1 MNVENIRRIGVLGT
15 GTMGE
20 GIAQAFAQYGFEV
33 KLRSRSAP
41 RVQTAIDEIKSRIQG
56 LVARGRIKQ
65 EDAEA
70 ITARVKGTTSIEEI
84 AKESD
89 LIIDAFPEDLELKK
103 SIFKELDELC
113 LEQAILATNTSTLSI
128 TEIASV
134 TKNPGRVIGVHF
146 FNPAPVMKLVEII
159 PGLRTSSEITTVA
172 KDLVAKLGKTPVEV
186 AETSGFLINRLMA
199 AYLNEAMF
207 CLMRGV
213 VKSPQDADT
222 AVKLGLNHPMGPF
235 ELMDL
240 IGLDI
245 VLSILDA
252 IYEEEGDLKWRAC
265 PLLRKQVRAGLLGR
279 KTGKGWYEY
288 K

>member
-1 MNVENIRRIGVLGT
+1 MKVEDIKKIGVLGT

-20 GIAQAFAQYGFEV
+20 GIAQAFAQFGFEV
-33 KLRSRSAP
+33 KLRSRNAP
-41 RVQTAIDEIKSRIQG
+41 RVQSSIDEVKSRVQG

-65 EDAEA
+65 EEADA
-70 ITARVKGTTSIEEI
+70 IIARVKGTTSVEEI
-84 AKESD
+84 AKECD
-89 LIIDAFPEDLELKK
+89 FIIDAFPEDIQLKK
-103 SIFKELDELC
+103 EVFKEIDGLC
-113 LEQAILATNTSTLSI
+113 KEQAILATNTSTLSI
-128 TEIASV
+128 TDIASV
-134 TKNPGRVIGVHF
+134 TKNPSRVIGVHF

-159 PGLRTSSEITTVA
+159 PGLKTSSEITTAA
-172 KDLVAKLGKTPVEV
+172 KDLVTKLGKTPIEV
-186 AETSGFLINRLMA
+186 TETPGFVINRVMA
-199 AYLNEAMF
+199 VLLNEAMY

-213 VKSPQDADT
+213 VKSPQDFDT

>member
-1 MNVENIRRIGVLGT
+1 MKVEDIRKIGVLGT

-41 RVQTAIDEIKSRIQG
+41 RVQSAVDEIKSRVQG
-56 LVARGRIKQ
+56 LVARGKIKQ
-65 EDAEA
+65 EEADA
-70 ITARVKGTTSIEEI
+70 INARVKGTTSMEEI

-89 LIIDAFPEDLELKK
+89 LVIDAFPEDLELKK
-103 SIFKELDELC
+103 QVFKELDELC
-113 LEQAILATNTSTLSI
+113 LENAVLATNTSTLSI

-146 FNPAPVMKLVEII
+146 FNPAPIMKLVEII
-159 PGLRTSSEITTVA
+159 PGLNTSSEITTIA
-172 KDLVAKLGKTPVEV
+172 KDLVTKLGKTPIEV
-186 AETSGFLINRLMA
+186 RETSGFLINRLMA
-199 AYLNEAMF
+199 AYLNEAMY

-222 AVKLGLNHPMGPF
+222 AVKLGLSHPMGPF